1 MKGKIIAR
9 IIFSIL
15 ILGILA
21 TIFIFSS
28 QDGKKSKSVSQE
40 FMRKIVNICPKT
52 SKLSDKEKEEIV
64 EKLQPFIRKTA
75 HFTIYMVA
83 GLLLMGFLSTY
94 ELKWS
99 KKLIFTLILGLIY
112 AGLDEIHQAYTGG
125 GRTPRVFDVF
135 IDCLGVLSGSIIIL
149 GVSQIIILKK
159 KKHLQKNLINV

>member
-1 MKGKIIAR
+1 MKRKIIAR

-28 QDGKKSKSVSQE
+28 QDGKKSKTVSQE
-40 FMRKIVNICPKT
+40 FMRKIVNIYPKT
-52 SKLSDKEKEEIV
+52 SKLSDKEKEEII
-64 EKLQPFIRKTA
+64 EKLQPVIRKTA
-75 HFTIYMVA
+75 HFTIYMLA

-94 ELKWS
+94 ELKWN

-112 AGLDEIHQAYTGG
+112 AGLDEVHQGYTGG

-135 IDCLGVLSGSIIIL
+135 IDCLGVLTGSIIIL
-149 GVSQIIILKK
+149 GISKIITFKK

>member
-1 MKGKIIAR
+1 MRGKIIAR

-40 FMRKIVNICPKT
+40 FMRKIVDIYPKT
-52 SKLSDKEKEEIV
+52 SKLSNKEKEKIV
-64 EKLQPFIRKTA
+64 EKSQPFIRKTA

-83 GLLLMGFLSTY
+83 GLLMMGFLSTY

-112 AGLDEIHQAYTGG
+112 AGLDEIHQGYTGG
-125 GRTPRVFDVF
+125 GRTPRLFDVF

-149 GVSQIIILKK
+149 GISQIIILKK